1 MKVCIAGAGAIG
13 CLLGARLAKAGHS
26 VSAMARGAT
35 LEALRTQ
42 GLGLEENGERQFF
55 PVDASDDAAELGEQ
69 DLLVIAVKEPALNA
83 LAASLGPLIG
93 SKTRVLVAMNGV
105 PWWFFDGLSGPLQGA
120 VLSSV
125 DPDGRLRELIPT
137 AQVLG
142 CVVHLSCRNP
152 QPGVSQLHFGNGL
165 IVGQPDGGLCAET
178 QAVIDALS
186 GAGFDVSTSDQI
198 QRDVW
203 FKLWGN
209 MTMNPVS
216 ALTRATTDRILG
228 DELVNAF
235 CSNAM
240 CEAAAIGERIG
251 CPIEQS
257 PQERNAMTLKLGA
270 MKTSMLQDVEA
281 GKSLEV
287 EALIG
292 VVHEI
297 AGRVG
302 VEAPNIAAL
311 YGLTRLLSQSR

>member
-1 MKVCIAGAGAIG
+1 
-13 CLLGARLAKAGHS
+13 
-26 VSAMARGAT
+26 
-35 LEALRTQ
+35 
-42 GLGLEENGERQFF
+42 
-55 PVDASDDAAELGEQ
+55 
-69 DLLVIAVKEPALNA
+69 
-83 LAASLGPLIG
+83 
-93 SKTRVLVAMNGV
+93 
-105 PWWFFDGLSGPLQGA
+105 
-120 VLSSV
+120 
-125 DPDGRLRELIPT
+125 
-137 AQVLG
+137 
-142 CVVHLSCRNP
+142 
-152 QPGVSQLHFGNGL
+152 L